1 LSILDYIDDHP
12 RPPLHVGDLIYV
24 EYETGA
30 QETGIVVEAP
40 VVSHNSGLKY
50 VGVLMA
56 DEDTRVT
63 KTRISRCHLISR
75 SLGSPYHVTPFPDE
89 LTQGNGPQVTKFS
102 SESFRE
108 LSTLTIDE
116 DAY

>member
-1 LSILDYIDDHP
+1 MNSYEHTG
-12 RPPLHVGDLIYV
+12 RTREPLHVGDLIYV
-24 EYETGA
+24 KQYLDE

-40 VVSHNSGLKY
+40 FVSPNSGLKY
-50 VGVLMA
+50 VGVLMT
-56 DEDTRVT
+56 DEDTRVI
-63 KTRISRCHLISR
+63 KIRISRCHLISR

-89 LTQGNGPQVTKFS
+89 LTQGNGPKGSKFS

-116 DAY
+116 DVY